1 MRFLRLT
8 AFPLLAALTLIAA
21 NRSPSVANAN
31 DDAAIVARLDEA
43 YQAAVKVNDVAGMDS
58 ILAPEFMLVVGR
70 GAVFTKKDLITSA
83 RAKDTKYEHQE
94 DTQRTVRLF
103 GPNTA
108 VATALLWE
116 KGVQGGKPFDKRL
129 WFSDVY
135 VRTPKGWRYVFGQ
148 ASLPLSTN

>member
-1 MRFLRLT
+1 MRFLKLA
-8 AFPLLAALTLIAA
+8 AFPLFAVLALIAA
-21 NRSPSVANAN
+21 NRAPSLTNTN
-31 DDAAIVARLDEA
+31 DDAAIVAKLDEA
-43 YQAAVKVNDVAGMDS
+43 YQAAVKVNDVVGMDS
-58 ILAPEFMLVVGR
+58 ILAPEFTLVVGR
-70 GAVFTKKDLITSA
+70 GAVFTRKDLIASA
-83 RAKDTKYEHQE
+83 RAKDATYEHQE

-148 ASLPLSTN
+148 ASLPLPSN